1 MWFEQAIEVIPAV
14 DVLGEGAVRLE
25 RGDYGTVV
33 ERGGA
38 PVALARRWAE
48 AGAGR
53 IHLVDL
59 DGARNGGV
67 RPALVRAVAE
77 VGLPVQSSG
86 GIRSLEDARSLLE
99 AGAHRGIVGTPP
111 WPGPP
116 PRPPLGGGPR
126 PAPRAGDG
134 GGGAAGVASGAG

>member
-25 RGDYGTVV
+25 RGDYDTVV

-48 AGAGR
+48 AGGGR
-53 IHLVDL
+53 VPLVGPDR
-59 DGARNGGV
+59 ARNGGV

-99 AGAHRGIVGTPP
+99 AGAENGVVGTPP
-111 WPGPP
+111 WAGPTPRGPP
-116 PRPPLGGGPR
+116 
-126 PAPRAGDG
+126 AG
-134 GGGAAGVASGAG
+134 